1 MWLCTKNKLDEMASG
16 GCNAGPDAGANGST
30 AGGGMDVDVAEFE
43 CREQCYGE
51 MTDKAV
57 TTGYRVAL
65 VVLLQL
71 SCRSLC
77 DPHRIKAV
85 TVLPSTA
92 TLQPVQCTHLQL
104 CYFCW
109 AHSNHANTN
118 LIYLCSVIRY
128 SYMHTD
134 TSSIQLNTPVQTVT
148 RPQSAILR

>member
-1 MWLCTKNKLDEMASG
+1 MASG
-16 GCNAGPDAGANGST
+16 GRDAGPDADANGS
-30 AGGGMDVDVAEFE
+30 APGGGMDVDVAEFECREQCYREMTEKAVTKSSQAVLVVLLHFSSAAVGGMDVDMAEFE

-92 TLQPVQCTHLQL
+92 T
-104 CYFCW
+104 
-109 AHSNHANTN
+109 
-118 LIYLCSVIRY
+118 
-128 SYMHTD
+128 
-134 TSSIQLNTPVQTVT
+134 
-148 RPQSAILR
+148 